1 MRVLYV
7 EDEKFLAEAVKHNLE
22 KHDMDVDLAT
32 EAKRGLI
39 WR

>member
-22 KHDMDVDLAT
+22 KQGFNVDLAFC
-32 EAKRGLI
+32 I
-39 WR
+39 V

>member
-22 KHDMDVDLAT
+22 KQGISVDKVYDL
-32 EAKRGLI
+32 KKVK
-39 WR
+39 